1 LILMPKIDLE
11 SLFGDENLDIDCPQC
26 QSSFSVKFKKIMVDG
41 SVVKCPHCQV
51 DIQLNHDETTKK
63 TLSDA
68 DKALR
73 KFDKS
78 LKNLEKAFKKF
89 GK

>member
-1 LILMPKIDLE
+1 MPKIDLE
-11 SLFGDENLDIDCPQC
+11 SLFGGEEIDIDCPQC
-26 QSSFSVKFKKIMVDG
+26 QSNFKVKFEEIMNDG
-41 SVVKCPHCQV
+41 SIVKCPHCQV

-73 KFDKS
+73 KFDKT

>member
-1 LILMPKIDLE
+1 MPKIDLE
-11 SLFGDENLDIDCPQC
+11 SLFDGEEIDIDCPQC
-26 QSSFSVKFKKIMVDG
+26 QSNFKVKFEEIMNDG
-41 SVVKCPHCQV
+41 SIVKCPHCQV
-51 DIQLNHDETTKK
+51 NIQLNHDETTKK

-73 KFDKS
+73 KFDKT